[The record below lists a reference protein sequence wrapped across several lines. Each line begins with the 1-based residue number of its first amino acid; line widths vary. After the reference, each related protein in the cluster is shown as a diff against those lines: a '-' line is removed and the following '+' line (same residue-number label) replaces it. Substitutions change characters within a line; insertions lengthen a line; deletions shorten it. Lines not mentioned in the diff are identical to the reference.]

1 MSPTSNIRWS
11 TTARL
16 AAFALA
22 GWLGA
27 LPGRVT
33 AQTAE
38 ELRLWR
44 SPEFQRA
51 FLGTY
56 GVRTDIEPQLTEA
69 ERALMQQIM
78 ELMGQPRGLDKA
90 RVAILKTITP
100 ASSAAFD
107 FTLGNIYFQQDKLD
121 KAATAY
127 QRAIQKFPAFQR
139 AWKNLGIV
147 EIRAGRHAAGREAL
161 ARAIELGA
169 TDGLTYGLLGVALAA
184 EDKFMAAETAF
195 RQAMLLQ
202 PDVPDWKLG
211 LARAMFRQNR
221 FGEVAALADE
231 LIAKNPESAD
241 FYLLKAGALLGLK
254 QPLKAAEIY
263 EFLDLDGRA
272 PATALQTLGD
282 IYVNEGAWDL
292 AAGAYRRS
300 AEKEG
305 PAAAERTVRNVEVLA
320 ARGAA
325 DAASDLIAFARE
337 RFGDALGENGRI
349 RLLRVEARLAS
360 GEGGENY
367 RRILEEIIR
376 VDPLDGDA
384 LIRLGQLAAKEGRL
398 EQAVLYFERAAAL
411 DRFEAE
417 AKLRHAQALVRN
429 GRFQEAVPLLKRSQ
443 ELRPREDVARY
454 LEQVERLART
464 QAAPAG

>member
-1 MSPTSNIRWS
+1 MKPVRKR
-11 TTARL
+11 AR
-16 AAFALA
+16 AMR
-22 GWLGA
+22 GA
-27 LPGRVT
+27 IVLCAIASIAI
-33 AQTAE
+33 AQTDD

-44 SPEFQRA
+44 TPEFQRA
-51 FLGTY
+51 FMGTY

-69 ERALMQQIM
+69 ERQLMQQIM
-78 ELMGQPRGLDKA
+78 ELMGQRRGLDRA
-90 RVAILKTITP
+90 RVALLKSITP

-107 FTLGNIYFQQDKLD
+107 FTLGNIYFQQDNLD
-121 KAATAY
+121 KAAAAY
-127 QRAIQKFPAFQR
+127 QRAIRKFPAFQR
-139 AWKNLGIV
+139 AHKNLGIV
-147 EIRAGRHAAGREAL
+147 EVRAGRFAAGREAL

-169 TDGLTYGLLGVALAA
+169 SDGLTYGLLGVALAA
-184 EDKFMAAETAF
+184 EERFMAAETAF

-211 LARAMFRQNR
+211 LARVMFRQNR
-221 FGEVAALADE
+221 FGEVVALADE

-263 EFLDLDGRA
+263 EFLDLSGRA
-272 PATALQTLGD
+272 PASALYTLGD

-292 AAGAYRRS
+292 AADAYRRG

-305 PAAAERTVRNVEVLA
+305 AAALERTLRNAEVLA
-320 ARGAA
+320 ARGASE
-325 DAASDLIAFARE
+325 AAAGLVDFARSRFSE
-337 RFGDALGENGRI
+337 RLGDAERA
-349 RLLRVEARLAS
+349 RLLRIEARLAVAR
-360 GEGGENY
+360 GEEGEEY
-367 RRILEEIIR
+367 RRILEELVR

-384 LIRLGQLAAKEGRL
+384 LIRLGQWSARRGQL
-398 EQAVLYFERAAAL
+398 EQAVLYFERAASL
-411 DRFEAE
+411 ERFEAE
-417 AKLRHAQALVRN
+417 ARLRHAQALVRN

-443 ELRPREDVARY
+443 ELRPREDVVRY